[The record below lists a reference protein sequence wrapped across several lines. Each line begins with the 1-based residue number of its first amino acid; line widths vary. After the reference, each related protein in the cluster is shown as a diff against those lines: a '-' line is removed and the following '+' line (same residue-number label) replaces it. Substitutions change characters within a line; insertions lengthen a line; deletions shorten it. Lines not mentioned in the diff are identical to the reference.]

1 MSLIYD
7 EISFNLAFSECVGYC
22 KIHVDNLSSLF
33 YLTTMNIEGW
43 FLCRSET
50 IPSSGI
56 SDVLL
61 GKFRLT
67 NFHPVSLLTNLPL
80 PINIS
85 VDFIKY

>member
-1 MSLIYD
+1 VSSIEYKF
-7 EISFNLAFSECVGYC
+7 SFICSFSECAGYC
-22 KIHVDNLSSLF
+22 KIHVENFSSLF
-33 YLTTMNIEGW
+33 FLTTMNVEGW

-50 IPSSGI
+50 IPISSN

-80 PINIS
+80 PINILI
-85 VDFIKY
+85 DLKKY